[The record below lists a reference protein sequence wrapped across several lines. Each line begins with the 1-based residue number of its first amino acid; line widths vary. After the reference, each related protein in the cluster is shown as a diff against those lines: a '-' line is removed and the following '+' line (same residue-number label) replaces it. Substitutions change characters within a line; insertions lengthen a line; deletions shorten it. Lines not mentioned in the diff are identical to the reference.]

1 MDQETIANHIKNLSK
16 AKFDALAGL
25 VLRNCYNFIPINVD
39 GIGDGGS
46 DIRLFSDQSDNQIAR
61 SIALQMT
68 VQEKAWKDK
77 AIKDA
82 RKSKEK
88 LGATRYFFLSSR
100 AHQQT
105 SLREVE
111 NTISTEVGIPAT
123 CLGAKEL
130 AGFVVEKNLLREF
143 ANAIGLPLDIQ
154 TRKRPDRSEVLL
166 HAYISLGADRYDLR
180 DEIYDDSIQIALFDA
195 GEPLSKERLVE
206 QAAALFGEH
215 ETLKD
220 RLDRRLDSMLA
231 KRIIKLLD
239 GKLFLSDE
247 TTATLAVS
255 SGVYSN
261 ELESLS
267 AAQAQILQDRCNVGW
282 RPDQSADAATLLCRM
297 FMQEQ
302 LLSAEHASVSL
313 SRLGLSKVLGNPEE
327 QLRQSLLTAG
337 VLPGSVDEVLA
348 EFVEH
353 ASITPLVQKLTRAVT
368 FVATEGQDV
377 LKASKVLGA
386 ASWSD
391 VVATLDASVAIP
403 FLCSSLFSVT
413 KGRFSFGSTRCVHT
427 LEKAGASLVIPSV
440 YINEIAAHL
449 CRAGQYPESE
459 VFKDGL
465 VASKNGFVAHY
476 FQLRDEGRNVPETL
490 KEFVAQFASATK
502 SQKPH
507 DQLIRAVMAQ
517 VQPLLAEY
525 GIVADDISNIGED
538 CLREVQ
544 EAYVYKMDEMHRS
557 RAAILVRHDATVLA
571 NARQAIAE
579 RAEVRMC
586 LTWDSLMIAVAKSLE
601 DCGWVVSPHHAADIV
616 GDGLGISESRL
627 TSLAHQLARARKT
640 PSDLGARIIDRVV
653 SLGGERLQDWEFRNK
668 LEEFYTDARSRFDL
682 DGNAFEVVD
691 QETDAFLEAEGVIV
705 SGNQDEA
712 EEQQ

>member
-1 MDQETIANHIKNLSK
+1 MDQETITNHIKNLSK

-25 VLRNCYNFIPINVD
+25 VLRNCFNFTPINVD
-39 GIGDGGS
+39 GSGDGGS
-46 DIRLFSDQSDNQIAR
+46 DIRLFTDQANNRTAR

-68 VQEKAWKDK
+68 VQESAWKNK
-77 AIKDA
+77 AFADA
-82 RKSKEK
+82 EKSKNK
-88 LGATRYFFLSSR
+88 LGASRYFFLSSR

-111 NTISTEVGIPAT
+111 NRIATELGVQAT

-130 AGFVVEKNLLREF
+130 AGFVLEKNLLREF
-143 ANAIGLPLDIQ
+143 AHAIGLPLEIQ

-166 HAYISLGADRYDLR
+166 HAYISLGADRHDLR

-195 GEPLSKERLVE
+195 GEPLTKDQLVE
-206 QAAALFGEH
+206 QAAALFGSH
-215 ETLKD
+215 EALKD
-220 RLDRRLDSMLA
+220 RLYRRLDSLLA
-231 KRIIKLLD
+231 KMILTSQD
-239 GKLFLSDE
+239 GKLILSDIATE
-247 TTATLAVS
+247 TLSIS

-267 AAQAQILQDRCNVGW
+267 AAQAQILEDHCNVHWG
-282 RPDQSADAATLLCRM
+282 QAQCVEAATLLCRM

-313 SRLGLSKVLGNPEE
+313 SRLGLSRILGNPEE
-327 QLRQSLLTAG
+327 QLRKAILSSGAKPG
-337 VLPGSVDEVLA
+337 NVNKVLE

-353 ASITPLVQKLTRAVT
+353 ASNTPLVQKLTRAVT

-413 KGRFSFGSTRCVHT
+413 KGGFSFASTRCVHT
-427 LEKAGASLVIPSV
+427 LVKAGTRLVIPGV
-440 YINEIAAHL
+440 YINEIASHL
-449 CRAGQYPESE
+449 YRAGQYPESD

-465 VASKNGFVAHY
+465 VASTNGFVAHY
-476 FQLRDEGRNVPETL
+476 FQLREEGGNVPDTL
-490 KEFVAQFASATK
+490 REFLAQFASVTK
-502 SQKPH
+502 SQKPQ
-507 DQLIRAVMAQ
+507 DQLKRAVMAQ

-525 GIVADDISNIGED
+525 GVIADDISNVSED
-538 CLREVQ
+538 FLREVQ
-544 EAYVYKMDEMHRS
+544 EAYAYKTEEMHKN
-557 RAAILVRHDATVLA
+557 RAQILVRHDALVLA

-579 RAEVRMC
+579 RGEVRMC
-586 LTWDSLMIAVAKSLE
+586 LTWDSLMIAVARSLE
-601 DCGWVVSPHHAADIV
+601 NCGWVVSPHQAADIV
-616 GDGLGISESRL
+616 GDGLSISEARL
-627 TSLAHQLARARKT
+627 TALAHHLARARQT

-653 SLGGERLQDWEFRNK
+653 SLGGEKLQDWEFRRK
-668 LEEFYTDARSRFDL
+668 LEEFYTDARNRIDL
-682 DGNAFEVVD
+682 DGNAFQLADKQTNE
-691 QETDAFLEAEGVIV
+691 FLEAQGVVV
-705 SGNQDEA
+705 SGVVDDA
-712 EEQQ
+712 V